1 MRAFIAFTSLFFWI
15 ITKPQLIQS
24 VTDSKLIL
32 ASKSFQ
38 FIKND
43 TAKLNSIL
51 RHLNEEYYE
60 YPVIEYMD
68 NLLKKNP
75 SISSIESNPT
85 VSKKKRDHNILCLKL
100 LIKFNFFF
108 FLQ

>member
-1 MRAFIAFTSLFFWI
+1 MTTFIAFTSLFFCL
-15 ITKPQLIQS
+15 ITKPESTQS

-32 ASKSFQ
+32 ANKSFQ

-68 NLLKKNP
+68 NLLKKQP

-85 VSKKKRDHNILCLKL
+85 VKKEI
-100 LIKFNFFF
+100 IISSV
-108 FLQ
+108 